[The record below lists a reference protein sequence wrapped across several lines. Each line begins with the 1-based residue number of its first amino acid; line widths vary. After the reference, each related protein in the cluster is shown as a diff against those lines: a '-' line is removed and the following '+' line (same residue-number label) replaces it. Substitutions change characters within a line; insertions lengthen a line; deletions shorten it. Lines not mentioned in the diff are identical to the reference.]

1 MKDLAQTVHAIAT
14 DLGID
19 AAEMERR
26 LQFLAFTPRDEA
38 LLVALHDEFARRGEH
53 DFFVEEFYGHLL
65 AFDPTRALLADD
77 ATLVR
82 LKHTQGT
89 YFERLTAGKYDL
101 DYLLD
106 RLRIGVVHDRVGLTP
121 QWYIGAYG
129 KYLTLLAPRIRDYY
143 RDDPEKTLDTF
154 AALLKIVFYD
164 VGLAIDAYIHAAQV
178 NIQAKAAQ
186 LKALNDMAVA
196 IASSLSL
203 KQVAE
208 AVLHHGIRLAGV
220 PASCLA
226 IFHDESGEFR
236 EWYTQGLS
244 EHFVKDLSFR
254 PGGLAEQVLD
264 AGGYVLSSDR
274 AGSAHRLSALAR
286 QEGIRAFLCLP
297 LISHARRIGVLY
309 FYRQERDD
317 FSGDEIDLLS
327 TFAHI
332 AAAALE
338 NAELHR
344 RALDQAATDALTG
357 LYNRRVLDERLAEE
371 IQRTRRFGQVF
382 SLLLLDLDYFKR
394 LNDRHGHVFGD
405 SVLQTLARI
414 LRLQARDID
423 LVARYGGEE
432 FVFLLPATDGSGARL
447 VAERVRQAVAEADFS
462 LPGGERVPVTVSIGI
477 ATFPEN
483 ADSAEALVARADH
496 ALYTAKNT
504 GRNRVYL
511 YRDTLK
517 AEIEGNPGRI
527 AELLNQNLDYLQAI
541 VSSVDTKA
549 PFLRNHSAC
558 VERLVLEFG
567 QALALSGA
575 QIESLRLAARL
586 HDIGIVTIPDAL
598 LTKAASLSGDEWEV
612 LHEHPVTAAAIM
624 EQVPAFAGLAP
635 VVRAHHER
643 YDGTGYPDGLKGEAI
658 PYLAR
663 ILTLADAY
671 CALTAERARRH
682 ALKPADA
689 HAVIEAGRGLQF
701 DPQLTDSFQRL
712 LESREPTPSG

>member
-1 MKDLAQTVHAIAT
+1 MKDLAQAVRVIAA

-19 AAEMERR
+19 AAEMQRR
-26 LQFLAFTPRDEA
+26 LQFLEFSTRDEA
-38 LLVALHDEFARRGEH
+38 LLAALHDEFARRGERG
-53 DFFVEEFYGHLL
+53 FFVEEFYGHLL
-65 AFDPTRALLADD
+65 AFDPTRALLAED
-77 ATLVR
+77 ATLAR
-82 LKHTQGT
+82 LKRTQGA
-89 YFERLTAGKYDL
+89 YFERLTAGDYDF

-106 RLRIGVVHDRVGLTP
+106 RLRIGVVHERIGLTP
-121 QWYIGAYG
+121 QWYIGAYS
-129 KYLTLLAPRIRDYY
+129 KYLTLLARRVRDYY
-143 RDDPEKTLDTF
+143 RDDPEKTLDTL

-164 VGLAIDAYIHAAQV
+164 VGLAIDAYIHAVQV
-178 NIQAKAAQ
+178 KIQAKAAQ

-208 AVLHHGIRLAGV
+208 TVLRHGIELAGV
-220 PASCLA
+220 HATCLA
-226 IFHDESGEFR
+226 LFHDESGRFR
-236 EWYTQGLS
+236 DWYTEGLS
-244 EHFVKDLSFR
+244 EQFVKGLSFR
-254 PGGLAEQVLD
+254 PGGLAEQTLD

-274 AGSAHRLSALAR
+274 AGSSHPLSALAR

-309 FYRQERDD
+309 FYRQDHDE
-317 FSGDEIDLLS
+317 FSRDEIDLLT

-338 NAELHR
+338 NAELHQ

-382 SLLLLDLDYFKR
+382 SLLLLDLDHFKR

-405 SVLQTLARI
+405 SVLQALARI
-414 LRLQARDID
+414 LRMQARDID

-432 FVFLLPATDGSGARL
+432 FVFILPATDGSGARL
-447 VAERVRQAVAEADFS
+447 VAERVRQAVAEADFA

-483 ADSAEALVARADH
+483 ADSAEVLVTCADH
-496 ALYTAKNT
+496 ALYTAKNA

-517 AEIEGNPGRI
+517 AEIEGNPARV
-527 AELLNQNLDYLQAI
+527 AELLNQNLDYLPAI
-541 VSSVDTKA
+541 VNSVDMKA
-549 PFLRNHSAC
+549 SFLRNHSAC
-558 VERLVLEFG
+558 VERLALEFG
-567 QALALSGA
+567 RALDLPAA
-575 QIESLRLAARL
+575 QIKSLCLAARL
-586 HDIGIVTIPDAL
+586 HDIGIVTVPDAL
-598 LTKAASLSGDEWEV
+598 LVKTGSLSDDEWEV
-612 LHEHPVTAAAIM
+612 LHEHPVTAAAIIA
-624 EQVPAFAGLAP
+624 QVPTLARLAP

-643 YDGTGYPDGLKGEAI
+643 YDGTGYPDGLQGEAI

-682 ALKPADA
+682 ALKLSDA
-689 HAVIEAGRGLQF
+689 RAIIEAGRGLQF
-701 DPQLTDSFQRL
+701 DPQLTDSFLRL
-712 LESREPTPSG
+712 LDKREVTPSG